1 MVDKNSEAPM
11 AATIEASKLPV
22 NHEKTDM
29 NSIAILE
36 AVNTSYVPF
45 NGQQIITA
53 MAAGVAYVA
62 MKPIVENLGM
72 SWGTQQQKL
81 MKQLDK
87 FNCIHMNMVAADG
100 KLRKLLC
107 LPLKKLNGWLFSINP
122 EKVRADIRDKLI
134 QYQEECF
141 TVLHDYWTK
150 GHVVNPRKA
159 KKALPGKI
167 TTEQQEAIKQLVM
180 SRGQSLPKEKQAKA
194 MITMWSSLK
203 SHFGCS
209 YKEISE
215 EQFSEALSLAARVPL
230 EGEFIGKQEKKTN
243 ELSAKEANSLVWLW
257 DYANRSQAL
266 FRELY
271 PALKHIQSNYSGRC
285 YDYGHEFS
293 YVIGTA
299 RDVLI
304 NHTRDVDINEPD
316 GPTNLSAWIRLKNKE
331 LPPSVHLY

>member
-1 MVDKNSEAPM
+1 
-11 AATIEASKLPV
+11 
-22 NHEKTDM
+22 M

-45 NGQQIITA
+45 NGQQILTA
-53 MAAGVAYVA
+53 VAAGVTYVA
-62 MKPIVENLGM
+62 MRQIVENIGIDWTGQ
-72 SWGTQQQKL
+72 SVKL
-81 MKQLDK
+81 RKMKDK
-87 FNCIHMNMVAADG
+87 FNCRDISMVAADG

-107 LPLKKLNGWLFSINP
+107 IPLKKLNGWLFSINP

-134 QYQEECF
+134 QYREECF
-141 TVLHDYWTK
+141 SVLHDYWTK

-159 KKALPGKI
+159 KGVTGKI

-215 EQFSEALSLAARVPL
+215 EQFTEALSLAARVPL

-271 PALKHIQSNYSGRC
+271 PALKQIQSNYSGRC

-293 YVIGTA
+293 YVIGMS

-316 GPTNLSAWIRLKNKE
+316 GPTNLSAWMRLKNKE
-331 LPPSVHLY
+331 LPPSVHNY